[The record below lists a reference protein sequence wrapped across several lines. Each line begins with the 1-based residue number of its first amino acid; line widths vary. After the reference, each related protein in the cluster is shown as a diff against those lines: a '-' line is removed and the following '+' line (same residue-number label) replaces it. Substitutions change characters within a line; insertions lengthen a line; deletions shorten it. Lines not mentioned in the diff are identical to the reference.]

1 MSSDDHQM
9 SLAGVYVRRKGRVSQ
24 GVYPEGGV
32 SIRGGGGGGRD
43 VQGARVSQG
52 SRGMSKEA
60 SIPEGRGELNLFHEC
75 RNKERNEDIRLT
87 CISYWTQ
94 AFGTYHKSHAD
105 YDGREC
111 MER

>member
-1 MSSDDHQM
+1 MEEGESIPGGIS
-9 SLAGVYVRRKGRVSQ
+9 RGRSE
-24 GVYPEGGV
+24 YPGW
-32 SIRGGGGGGRD
+32 GGRN

-60 SIPEGRGELNLFHEC
+60 SIPEARGELNLFHEC

-94 AFGTYHKSHAD
+94 AFGTYRKSHAD